1 MKNKKIY
8 VRIVIG
14 IIAVALIAT
23 GILVFNSIKKER
35 ERVALAI
42 SEQSNYINSEVEI
55 FNTRTNYNDQY
66 LDFDT
71 ILTEYEAYKNQDE
84 TFDEVINLYDETIAS
99 MKATIK
105 GSYDKAFASLVI
117 ADFATSTDDL
127 TLAGSISNTNLVLQD
142 VTNQKDK
149 VGLTDEEYQNYITTV
164 NAQNASYQ
172 ARIDEITAQRAAEEA
187 AKKTTTKNNSSSGT
201 VIYGNAPDI
210 WHVYDSEGNYVGDYD
225 KSDPLYH

>member
-149 VGLTDEEYQNYITTV
+149 VGLTDEEYQNYVTNV
-164 NAQNASYQ
+164 NAQNTSYQ

-187 AKKTTTKNNSSSGT
+187 AKKTSKKSSGSVSSGGSSS
-201 VIYGNAPDI
+201 IRY
-210 WHVYDSEGNYVGDYD
+210 VYDENGNVLWTYD
-225 KSDPLYH
+225 SNDPLYNMH

>member
-71 ILTEYEAYKNQDE
+71 ILTEYEAYKNW
-84 TFDEVINLYDETIAS
+84 
-99 MKATIK
+99 K
-105 GSYDKAFASLVI
+105 GNRKLDNIFK
-117 ADFATSTDDL
+117 
-127 TLAGSISNTNLVLQD
+127 
-142 VTNQKDK
+142 
-149 VGLTDEEYQNYITTV
+149 
-164 NAQNASYQ
+164 
-172 ARIDEITAQRAAEEA
+172 
-187 AKKTTTKNNSSSGT
+187 
-201 VIYGNAPDI
+201 GN
-210 WHVYDSEGNYVGDYD
+210 VFELNRS
-225 KSDPLYH
+225 